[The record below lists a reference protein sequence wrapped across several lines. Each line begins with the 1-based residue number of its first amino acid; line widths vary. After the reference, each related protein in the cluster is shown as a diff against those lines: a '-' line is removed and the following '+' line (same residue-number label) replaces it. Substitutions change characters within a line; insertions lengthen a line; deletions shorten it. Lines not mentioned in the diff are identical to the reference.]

1 MPVRNNPG
9 AGGSVHLAS
18 LQEVKGSDKIITVYS
33 PPLILTKLNGT
44 TDLGYEN
51 VTPLARLIAD
61 YAVYV
66 VAADSP
72 YKTMADVMNS
82 LKKDIKSVKIG
93 GASSVGSMTTFSS
106 LLWQKLPAS
115 KHLKKSTM

>member
-9 AGGSVHLAS
+9 AGGSVHLTS
-18 LQEVKGSDKIITVYS
+18 LQEMKGSDKTITVYS
-33 PPLILTKLNGT
+33 APLILTHLNGT
-44 TDLGYEN
+44 TEYNYKD

-72 YKTMADVMNS
+72 YKTMSDVMDV
-82 LKKDIKSVKIG
+82 LKKI
-93 GASSVGSMTTFSS
+93 
-106 LLWQKLPAS
+106 
-115 KHLKKSTM
+115 LKV